1 MTEGMDFIVRYVPLP
16 LKVHGMTVQDVNGFY
31 NIYINSAQSEDVQRA
46 AYKHELEHLKRGDF
60 ARSECPLELVENI

>member
-1 MTEGMDFIVRYVPLP
+1 
-16 LKVHGMTVQDVNGFY
+16 MTVQDVNGFY